1 MYVLGGSRPSDGK
14 RAGPT
19 IYELNARGEKRSVR
33 EIPRLVAAGVAI
45 TWHAGRRE
53 LTTMAVL
60 ELLSGVGVAA
70 EVVVGRRVLE
80 AILATQHAGAGAG
93 AGLAGVWPSAVLLGV
108 ITALLGL
115 AGAVLREQQRMLS
128 ELTQRYAQDRILD
141 VTCAVELAAF
151 DQPEFHD
158 RVARAQAGVMRAP
171 QLVFGLQGLGRSVAG
186 AIGAAVALLA
196 VAPLLVPVALVALI
210 PGWLASGRRG
220 RAFYTF
226 GIVMTPRDRERSYL
240 AGLLTGRDPAKEV
253 RAFGLASFLRARHDR
268 LYDERM
274 AEMRRISNRQLR
286 GMAVADLA
294 SSATIAIAI
303 AIIVWLAVSH
313 HLALSAAAAGAAAL
327 VLLGQRLAFAGQSAG
342 MLQESAMFIEDFL
355 AFTRQAP
362 APGPHE
368 AVAVGHEEGPFGP
381 ISAEGVTFS
390 YPGSGRVPA
399 ERGTGLLG
407 REGHT

>member
-1 MYVLGGSRPSDGK
+1 MYVRGGSRPSDGK

-33 EIPRLVAAGVAI
+33 EIPRLVAVGVAI

-115 AGAVLREQQRMLS
+115 AGAVLRAQQRMLS

-253 RAFGLASFLRARHDR
+253 RAFGLASFPAGPARPALRRADGRDAADLQPAATRDGGRRPGQLGHDR
-268 LYDERM
+268 HRHRDHRVAGRL
-274 AEMRRISNRQLR
+274 APPGPVRRGGGR
-286 GMAVADLA
+286 GGAG
-294 SSATIAIAI
+294 
-303 AIIVWLAVSH
+303 
-313 HLALSAAAAGAAAL
+313 AAGAAA
-327 VLLGQRLAFAGQSAG
+327 
-342 MLQESAMFIEDFL
+342 
-355 AFTRQAP
+355 
-362 APGPHE
+362 
-368 AVAVGHEEGPFGP
+368 
-381 ISAEGVTFS
+381 GV
-390 YPGSGRVPA
+390 RRA
-399 ERGTGLLG
+399 ERRDAARIRDVHRGLPGVHQASARSGTARGGGGGARG
-407 REGHT
+407 RAV